1 MSESSDG
8 HVVYVN
14 LYKLSWPIEGPVDGQ
29 IMRGYAAYS
38 LGGQNYGPARW
49 DGPSPQW
56 NVYSQQ
62 IASCDCPP
70 NKAYYRWDEQD
81 RVRPHANAHTKVD
94 GSTCEAGSVW
104 LTTESGLSGNAIE
117 PMSEEH
123 LESLVSA
130 YGDWIP
136 PYNGEGSLYET
147 PLREGY
153 YLVIEDRE
161 AQDATFYERGYER
174 RL

>member
-70 NKAYYRWDEQD
+70 NNED
-81 RVRPHANAHTKVD
+81 H
-94 GSTCEAGSVW
+94 
-104 LTTESGLSGNAIE
+104 
-117 PMSEEH
+117 SEWAQLMYDSIH
-123 LESLVSA
+123 QKHNIFSHNSLNS
-130 YGDWIP
+130 
-136 PYNGEGSLYET
+136 
-147 PLREGY
+147 
-153 YLVIEDRE
+153 
-161 AQDATFYERGYER
+161 
-174 RL
+174 